1 MNGLEKDSYT
11 LDEIA
16 EMLQVSKG
24 AVCNMAKRHGIKHS
38 TLRKGRSLL
47 SVYNIDDVNK
57 LVSLS
62 RPKKL
67 QYTTIEFAAKAA
79 VTPPTIRNIARK
91 LGIRPKEKLV
101 YPGGRIKVFNSKE
114 AQIILAN
121 INKPEQKENK
131 RTLRLDPVNHPYVKD
146 PKCFILSWFPDPVP
160 KCFKDMDM
168 ED

>member
-1 MNGLEKDSYT
+1 MELTKQSYT

-67 QYTTIEFAAKAA
+67 QYTTIELAAKAA

-91 LGIRPKEKLV
+91 LGIRPKEKPV
-101 YPGGRIKVFNSKE
+101 YPATDDSFSSMWGCHVVSF
-114 AQIILAN
+114 
-121 INKPEQKENK
+121 
-131 RTLRLDPVNHPYVKD
+131 D
-146 PKCFILSWFPDPVP
+146 PKTQTLEYTKFDDDGNEVTGTFDYSGFCN
-160 KCFKDMDM
+160 
-168 ED
+168 